1 MAEAVG
7 HQPCKC
13 KALSSNPSPTK
24 KKKKKKKI
32 ITSGK
37 KASGD
42 GCQIIREIRMLIS
55 EHGGNKKTDMEQ
67 IELMLTW
74 ELSRIKVI
82 CQGKELERKEL
93 GQ

>member
-1 MAEAVG
+1 
-7 HQPCKC
+7 
-13 KALSSNPSPTK
+13 
-24 KKKKKKKI
+24 
-32 ITSGK
+32 
-37 KASGD
+37 
-42 GCQIIREIRMLIS
+42 MLIS